1 MGKTVLIIVFFLLT
15 KKGKDGIIMAIED
28 KDGVWRTIRGRRVFI
43 KDGESLEQALERSK
57 KAYNSQDNKAVE
69 LIKKINEN
77 QSQKKIKQLPA
88 YDDLDKSIQQIQD
101 YTGYDKT
108 EAKKAYDT
116 IKYYTSNG
124 YSDIRVNKNSE
135 EAKTIEDFIEKH
147 PKFDGKIFR
156 GIGFEKHKGIR
167 YLRFLFNSL
176 NNNTTI
182 DMDGISSWS
191 SEESIAED
199 FANNRNQAEDSY
211 RFIFESENKS
221 GVGIDHLSNW
231 VGENEVLHSSKTQ
244 YKVKKIIQKENGKS
258 PLYRILL
265 EEV

>member
-1 MGKTVLIIVFFLLT
+1 
-15 KKGKDGIIMAIED
+15 MAIED

-43 KDGESLEQALERSK
+43 KDGETLEQALERSK
-57 KAYNSQDNKAVE
+57 KSYNSQENKAVG
-69 LIKKINEN
+69 LAKKVNEK

-88 YDDLDKSIQQIQD
+88 YDDVDKSIQQIQD

-116 IKYYTSNG
+116 IKYYTSSG

-147 PKFDGKIFR
+147 PKFDGRIFR
-156 GIGFEKHKGIR
+156 GIGFEKQKGIR
-167 YLRFLFNSL
+167 YLRFLFNRK

-199 FANNRNQAEDSY
+199 FANNRNQADDSY

-244 YKVKKIIQKENGKS
+244 YKVKKITQIENGKS